1 MPDFT
6 EGWYNLGAAASR
18 LAVEAAGRSDDQ
30 AALAFFREGVDAKRR
45 ADQLIREGRWLIY
58 GPTEQAQVTAD
69 LAEALADADD
79 VLANEP
85 ALLIALRLHA
95 SRQD

>member
-1 MPDFT
+1 
-6 EGWYNLGAAASR
+6 
-18 LAVEAAGRSDDQ
+18 VEAAGRGEDP

-45 ADQLIREGRWLIY
+45 ADQLIRDGKWFIY
-58 GPTEQAQVTAD
+58 SPPQQAQVISD
-69 LAEALADADD
+69 LAHALEDADE

-95 SRQD
+95 ARAE